1 MNRTSQ
7 PDEWKL
13 KELITHFEHPQTRTH
28 WEDLSTIDPLG
39 MNSRIPTIAATPAIM
54 EIPELIGKLTFDK
67 KIVNKN
73 QTVNVTKMAIEPVW
87 NLTKMAR
94 VLGISEDE
102 LRHSIFKWTSNN
114 AILEANN
121 KI

>member
-13 KELITHFEHPQTRTH
+13 KELINHFEHPETRLF
-28 WEDLSTIDPLG
+28 WDQLSTIDPMG
-39 MNSRIPTIAATPAIM
+39 MNSNIPTIAATPAIM
-54 EIPELIGKLTFDK
+54 EIPELIGKLQQDK

-87 NLTKMAR
+87 NLAKMAT
-94 VLGISEDE
+94 VLHISEEE
-102 LRHSIFKWTSNN
+102 LRQSIYKWTSNES
-114 AILEANN
+114 ILNP
-121 KI
+121 